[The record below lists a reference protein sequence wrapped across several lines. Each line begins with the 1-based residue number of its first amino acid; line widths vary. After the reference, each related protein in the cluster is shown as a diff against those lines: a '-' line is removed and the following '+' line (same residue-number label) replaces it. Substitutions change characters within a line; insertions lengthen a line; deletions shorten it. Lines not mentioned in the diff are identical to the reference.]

1 MAVVHKYINGTNYE
15 VQKQKMVN
23 DEGHNSELR
32 REKDY
37 AMNDV

>member
-23 DEGHNSELR
+23 DGDISKLR
-32 REKDY
+32 RAKGY
-37 AMNDV
+37 AMTDV